1 MTLEWL
7 GHACFLLTTA
17 QGTRIVTDPYDDS
30 VGYGSL
36 RVRADAVTTSHGHH
50 DHNYTAA
57 VEGYE
62 KLFDSA
68 GQERFRD
75 VSISSIESFHDPFGG
90 QKRGKNLI
98 FRFEADGKS
107 VVHLGDLGHRPDS
120 AQLRFIENADVL
132 LIPIGGYFTID
143 TDEALKI
150 IELCKPKAAVAMHY
164 RNSACAF
171 PISTEEQ
178 FSKAL
183 NARVLTGPADV
194 GALSGA
200 YVFSLPEKR

>member
-36 RVRADAVTTSHGHH
+36 HVKADAVTVSHGHH

-62 KLFDSA
+62 KVFDSA
-68 GQERFRD
+68 QEQRFRD
-75 VSISSIESFHDPFGG
+75 VSISAIESFHDPFGG

-98 FRFEADGKS
+98 FRLEADGYS
-107 VVHLGDLGHRPDS
+107 VVHLGDLGHSPDD
-120 AQLRFIENADVL
+120 AQRRFIKNADVL

-143 TDEALKI
+143 TDEALRI
-150 IELCKPKAAVAMHY
+150 IDACKPRAAVAMHY

-171 PISTEEQ
+171 PISTAEQ
-178 FSKAL
+178 FCKAL
-183 NARVLTGPADV
+183 NARTLTGPADV
-194 GALSGA
+194 AGLSGA
-200 YVFSLPEKR
+200 YVFSQPEKP